1 MKMCISFQFPI
12 PRGKLIIFM
21 CKNHLYI
28 TQNKIAVCSFLQTK
42 ANNDKITLPTQ
53 KKHTKTIPNKQ
64 NKKKPNKLHTCTT
77 ELSYV
82 WTYIPGKN
90 LCSWEFVSEVLDLW
104 TFILI
109 KKKKKKS
116 LEIHSLFLQS
126 RPYLI

>member
-42 ANNDKITLPTQ
+42 ANNDKITLPKQ
-53 KKHTKTIPNKQ
+53 KNTPKPYQINKT
-64 NKKKPNKLHTCTT
+64 KKKPNKLHTCTT

-82 WTYIPGKN
+82 
-90 LCSWEFVSEVLDLW
+90 
-104 TFILI
+104 
-109 KKKKKKS
+109 
-116 LEIHSLFLQS
+116 
-126 RPYLI
+126 